1 VVTAL
6 KQRKRNCKKIP
17 WKAIAAEYLPSRTGG
32 GLQNYFTNSKT
43 AILPPMDLLPAEIVA
58 FAEQLVSRTND
69 FWLVEEDKL
78 LLQIGV
84 IAQKKG
90 NW

>member
-1 VVTAL
+1 
-6 KQRKRNCKKIP
+6 
-17 WKAIAAEYLPSRTGG
+17 
-32 GLQNYFTNSKT
+32 
-43 AILPPMDLLPAEIVA
+43 MDLLPAEIVA